1 MSRPAGCR
9 AGISEAVDGL
19 DWERIGVGLD
29 DAGVVSA
36 GPVLTPEQCAELVAG
51 FDDDTRFRS
60 TVDMARHR
68 FGAGVYRYFG
78 YPLPAP
84 VEALRQALWPH
95 LLPVAREWV
104 ERRNQ
109 PAPWDD
115 TLDDWLARCHR
126 AGQPRPTPLLLRY
139 GPGDW
144 NALHRDLYGDLVFP
158 LQVVVGLDRPGV
170 DYGGGELVVVEQRPR
185 SQSRPTALAIPQ
197 GHAVVLTTR
206 DRPARSTR
214 GWTTH
219 AVRHGVSTVSWGR
232 RHTLGVIFHDAT

>member
-1 MSRPAGCR
+1 MIRPAEVR
-9 AGISEAVDGL
+9 AGIAGAVDGL
-19 DWERIGVGLD
+19 DWERIGAGLD
-29 DAGVVSA
+29 EAGVAPA
-36 GPVLTPEQCAELVAG
+36 GPVLTPAQCAELVAG

-95 LLPVAREWV
+95 LLPVAREWC

-109 PAPWDD
+109 PAPWDP
-115 TLDDWLARCHR
+115 TLDGWLGRCHR

-158 LQVVVGLDRPGV
+158 LQVVVGLDRPGL

-185 SQSRPTALAIPQ
+185 SQSRPTAVAIPQ

-219 AVRHGVSTVSWGR
+219 AVRHGVSTVTWGR